1 MTAGSASTT
10 ASFVDTRRVGDAL
23 VTVVS
28 EGQLQWPPRVPVSES
43 EWREALPEA
52 DDEGRV
58 WIGLNVA
65 IIRLGD
71 ATIVVDPGLDDPDS
85 AWQRERP
92 RVWPNWAVTRTP
104 GGGVARAGLG
114 IP

>member
-1 MTAGSASTT
+1 MNATLLS
-10 ASFVDTRRVGDAL
+10 RRLERLGRLMADA
-23 VTVVS
+23 
-28 EGQLQWPPRVPVSES
+28 
-43 EWREALPEA
+43 
-52 DDEGRV
+52 EGRV

-92 RVWPNWAVTRTP
+92 RVWPNWAVRARKLRSNP
-104 GGGVARAGLG
+104 GARSMTMKKRSPDSGPKRLWSINCG
-114 IP
+114 MRRR